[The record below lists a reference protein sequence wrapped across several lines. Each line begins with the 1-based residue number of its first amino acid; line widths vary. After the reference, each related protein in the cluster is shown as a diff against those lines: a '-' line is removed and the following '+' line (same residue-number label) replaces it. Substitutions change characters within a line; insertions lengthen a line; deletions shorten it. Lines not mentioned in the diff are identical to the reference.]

1 MTTTIL
7 EQRAI
12 EAAFAKPLFEAMV
25 AEIGVEAA
33 RRILSKAV
41 IAAARQAGADLA
53 ARTGGPSDLRAF
65 AELLTL
71 WQQDDA
77 LVIDW
82 LKVEPNRLDFNVTRC
97 RYAETYRALGVAD
110 IGGLLSCNRD
120 GEFCCGYDPR
130 MSLTRTQTIMDGDSH
145 CDFRYS
151 LLEERS

>member
-1 MTTTIL
+1 MATTIL

-33 RRILSKAV
+33 KRILETAV
-41 IAAARQAGADLA
+41 IKAARQAGADLA
-53 ARTGGPSDLRAF
+53 ARAGGPSDLRAF

-77 LVIDW
+77 LAIDW
-82 LKVEPNRLDFNVTRC
+82 LRVEPDHLDFNVTRC

-120 GEFCCGYDPR
+120 GEFCVGYDPR
-130 MSLTRTQTIMDGDSH
+130 MRLERTQTIMDGASH
-145 CDFRYS
+145 CDFRYA
-151 LLEERS
+151 LPKDRF